1 MRFLKKTLAAAL
13 LSGAAPALA
22 APALPAALPD
32 AEPAMWVVRDAD
44 TTIYLFGTFH
54 ALDGK
59 RDWFND
65 EVKQAFDA
73 SQDVVLEI
81 ITPDDPTA
89 LRATMMQRAM
99 DTSGKTLTSKLSP
112 DGRVRLA
119 ALLKT
124 HDLPPTALD
133 KFKPFFASLTV
144 ATLQFGKMG
153 MGAQH
158 GAEAVIKKAVAGTS
172 KKLGAVETV
181 NEQLLLLDS
190 LSEAEQLKMLE
201 AALKQGGSMATEI
214 QAMLNA
220 WNNGDA
226 VTVAKMIQQSDDES
240 PAFFKLMFTDR
251 NARWVKWVDR
261 RLEKPGTVF
270 MAVGAGHLAGDRS
283 VIAMLKKEGHKVT
296 RVQ

>member
-201 AALKQGGSMATEI
+201 SALKQGGSMATEI

-270 MAVGAGHLAGDRS
+270 MAVGAGHLAGDQS
-283 VIAMLKKEGHKVT
+283 LVSMLQKDGIKVA